1 MGLYAVG
8 DRVTQ
13 AQYGDGTV
21 KSVDT
26 YHTRIEFDEHGV
38 RTFASDKVVL
48 TPASTAAPVRPAGRR
63 KRAVSR
69 PAAEPQAPV

>member
-1 MGLYAVG
+1 MGQYVIG

-26 YHTRIEFDEHGV
+26 YHTKIDFDSPRHAYVPV
-38 RTFASDKVVL
+38 RTGRADAGLDPRARENRSDTPTEGEGNPL
-48 TPASTAAPVRPAGRR
+48 T
-63 KRAVSR
+63 
-69 PAAEPQAPV
+69 

>member
-1 MGLYAVG
+1 MRLYAIG

-26 YHTRIEFDEHGV
+26 YHTKVDFDVHGL
-38 RTFASDKVVL
+38 RTFASSRVSL
-48 TPASTAAPVRPAGRR
+48 TRSETLAPVKAAPARR
-63 KRAVSR
+63 KRVVRAS
-69 PAAEPQAPV
+69 A